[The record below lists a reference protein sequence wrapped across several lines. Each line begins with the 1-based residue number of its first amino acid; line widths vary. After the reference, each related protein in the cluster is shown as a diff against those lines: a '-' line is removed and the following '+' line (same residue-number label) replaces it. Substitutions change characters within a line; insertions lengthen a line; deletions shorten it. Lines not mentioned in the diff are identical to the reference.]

1 MSRITFE
8 NYGKTA
14 QREDDPTVLAG
25 RYAIQRRAERLIVMD
40 VARKLDIQPDDRLLE
55 IGCGPGNILIPLSFM
70 VASSVGMDHPAVCRR
85 LRTRFRDDQI
95 RTIGCNFLDY
105 TTAADDAF
113 DKVLIYSVI
122 STLSDQAEAMVFLD
136 KAVTL
141 VAPGGR
147 LLLGDIANADR
158 KRRFLN
164 TEMGHRFE
172 VAWREE
178 MPARVDH
185 DESSDCPP
193 VERTFQPTDRF
204 IRYVLEHY
212 RARGFEVHALSQ
224 PSELPFGHTREDI
237 LIHRYPD

>member
-8 NYGKTA
+8 NFGEAA
-14 QREDDPTVLAG
+14 QREDDLTVVSG
-25 RYAIQRRAERLIVMD
+25 RYGIQRRAERLMVMD
-40 VARKLDIQPDDRLLE
+40 VARKLDVRPDDRLLE
-55 IGCGPGNILIPLSFM
+55 IGCGPGNLLIPLSFM
-70 VASSVGMDHPAVCRR
+70 VACAVGMDHPAVCRR
-85 LRTRFRDDQI
+85 LRTRFRGDQI

-105 TTAADDAF
+105 ATADNAF

-122 STLSDQAEAMVFLD
+122 STLSDQAEAIAFLD

-141 VAPGGR
+141 IAPGGR

-172 VAWREE
+172 MAWREE
-178 MPARVDH
+178 VSVQTDH

-193 VERTFQPTDRF
+193 VDRTFQPTDGF
-204 IRYVLEHY
+204 IQYVLGRY
-212 RARGFEVHALSQ
+212 RACGFEVHALSQ
-224 PSELPFGHTREDI
+224 PAELPFGHTREDI